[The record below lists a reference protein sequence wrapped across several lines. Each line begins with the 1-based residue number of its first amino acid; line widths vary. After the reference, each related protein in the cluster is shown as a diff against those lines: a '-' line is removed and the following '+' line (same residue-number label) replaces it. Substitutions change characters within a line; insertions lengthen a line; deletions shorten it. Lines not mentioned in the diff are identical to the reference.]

1 MKILKRVWRFIK
13 RDPVFIGLA
22 ILLCMH
28 VDWEWT
34 NIKSFITGG
43 VISAS
48 AMLRIFREM
57 NE

>member
-1 MKILKRVWRFIK
+1 MKKFIK
-13 RDPVFIGLA
+13 IFNSDTAFILLA

-48 AMLRIFREM
+48 AMLRILRRL
-57 NE
+57 NK